1 MDIKKMR
8 EQCGAWD
15 DELGCMED
23 YPEACPIST
32 ECEQAME
39 DEEAESPNE

>member
-23 YPEACPIST
+23 YSEDCPIST

-39 DEEAESPNE
+39 DEEEEPENE